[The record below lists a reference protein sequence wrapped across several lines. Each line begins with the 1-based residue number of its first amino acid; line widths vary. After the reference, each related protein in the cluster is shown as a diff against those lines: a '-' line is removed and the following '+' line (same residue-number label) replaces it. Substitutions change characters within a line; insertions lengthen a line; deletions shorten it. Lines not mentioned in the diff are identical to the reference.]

1 MLIPSPPAPRG
12 SPVPGVIPE
21 PARVVDD
28 TLGGNADR
36 PAAPRRWHPVT
47 NLVARLLSVIRGD
60 KYAVDAHAPT
70 RHAAPPA
77 WVEVARPDVRDD
89 VATGVHPAGKL
100 DATSGPR
107 GPRTGSQT
115 KEG

>member
-1 MLIPSPPAPRG
+1 M
-12 SPVPGVIPE
+12 IPE
-21 PARVVDD
+21 AVRVVDG
-28 TLGGNADR
+28 TLCGNPDR

-60 KYAVDAHAPT
+60 EYMASAYAPT
-70 RHAAPPA
+70 RHAARPPA
-77 WVEVARPDVRDD
+77 LKSRGRDVRDD
-89 VATGVHPAGKL
+89 VPAGVHPAGTL